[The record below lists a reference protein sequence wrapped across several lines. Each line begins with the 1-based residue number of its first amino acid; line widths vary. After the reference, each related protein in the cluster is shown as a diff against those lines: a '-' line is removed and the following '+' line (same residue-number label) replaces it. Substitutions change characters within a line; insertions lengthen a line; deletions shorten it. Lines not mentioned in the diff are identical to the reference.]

1 MSKID
6 IVEAEGAVVETLPN
20 AYFRVQLDNDATEP
34 ILAVISGKMRRYFI
48 KILPGDRVK
57 VEMSKHDLKRGRI
70 VYRYK

>member
-1 MSKID
+1 MTKKD

-20 AYFRVQLDNDATEP
+20 AYFRVQLDNAAEP

-48 KILPGDRVK
+48 KILLGDRVK
-57 VEMSKHDLKRGRI
+57 IEMSKHDLKRGRI

>member
-1 MSKID
+1 MSKKD
-6 IVEAEGAVVETLPN
+6 IVEAEGEVVETLPN
-20 AYFRVQLDNDATEP
+20 AYFRVKLDNSDEP

-57 VEMSKHDLKRGRI
+57 VEMSKHDLQRGRI